1 MFPGTML
8 VAWLGIEEDMPF
20 VILSK
25 VNLTLPLL
33 IRPKPFQTP
42 SPTVPSF
49 PLFLPPA
56 LPQFSP

>member
-1 MFPGTML
+1 ML

-20 VILSK
+20 IILNK
-25 VNLTLPLL
+25 VSLTLPLL

-42 SPTVPSF
+42 FPTVPSF